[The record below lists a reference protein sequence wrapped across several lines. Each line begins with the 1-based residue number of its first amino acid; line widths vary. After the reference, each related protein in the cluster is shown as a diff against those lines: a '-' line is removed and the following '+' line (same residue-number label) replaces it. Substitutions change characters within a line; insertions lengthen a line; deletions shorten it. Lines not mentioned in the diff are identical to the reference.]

1 MGPLIIRVGFGGI
14 LCYIYNMEPQNRI
27 GYSSPYIR
35 FQDFGFRVWEGLGW
49 GLRPWVQEG
58 LGFGRIQGFGSFA
71 PPCFSGRSALCTY
84 IYIHMAY
91 IYISLYIHLLRHA
104 SAYIIMYIHIHITCV
119 YMCIIRA
126 YCFHLSAA
134 GFRISELVWRL
145 FETFRFK
152 T

>member
-1 MGPLIIRVGFGGI
+1 MGLTALGLG
-14 LCYIYNMEPQNRI
+14 
-27 GYSSPYIR
+27 
-35 FQDFGFRVWEGLGW
+35 GFRVWED
-49 GLRPWVQEG
+49 
-58 LGFGRIQGFGSFA
+58 LGFRIFCSAVLQWEI
-71 PPCFSGRSALCTY
+71 RSVYIHIY
-84 IYIHMAY
+84 IYIWH

>member
-1 MGPLIIRVGFGGI
+1 MG
-14 LCYIYNMEPQNRI
+14 
-27 GYSSPYIR
+27 
-35 FQDFGFRVWEGLGW
+35 GFRVSDLL
-49 GLRPWVQEG
+49 LRRASVGDP
-58 LGFGRIQGFGSFA
+58 
-71 PPCFSGRSALCTY
+71 LCVHTY